1 MYTGKALDRIT
12 YAPGGCDEAFLQ
24 ATCEAI
30 SPNPMKKRASD
41 EDY

>member
-1 MYTGKALDRIT
+1 MYTGKCLDRIT
-12 YAPGGCDEAFLQ
+12 YAPGGFDEAFLQ

-30 SPNPMKKRASD
+30 SLKPMKKRASD